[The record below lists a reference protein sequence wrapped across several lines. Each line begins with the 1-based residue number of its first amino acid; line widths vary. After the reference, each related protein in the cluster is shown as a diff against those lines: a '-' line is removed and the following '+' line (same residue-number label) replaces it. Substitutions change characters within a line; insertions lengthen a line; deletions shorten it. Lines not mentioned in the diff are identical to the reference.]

1 MTLPAR
7 SPWADAPL
15 STRPGAVP
23 SGAMDDSPVTM
34 TPTASVTALFDE
46 FADGVFTL
54 GYRIAGDRHLAE
66 DIVQETF
73 IKVMR
78 SLDTYRGDG
87 PIAAWLYRI
96 GYRQAITATRK
107 RRETPLDPDEMLH
120 TGDRA
125 VADVEHAVLAAE
137 LTRRLD
143 GAIAGLAE
151 PLRSAFIL
159 RDIEQLSTAEV
170 AQALDIS
177 ESAAKMRLSRAR
189 QALRLELKEYLS

>member
-1 MTLPAR
+1 MTAGLRRTGEP
-7 SPWADAPL
+7 
-15 STRPGAVP
+15 VP
-23 SGAMDDSPVTM
+23 SAPMDEYSAIARPV
-34 TPTASVTALFDE
+34 SVAALFHQ
-46 FADGVFTL
+46 FADGVYTL
-54 GYRIAGDRHLAE
+54 GYRILGDQHLAE

-96 GYRQAITATRK
+96 GYREAISATRR

-120 TGDRA
+120 AGDRV

-143 GAIAGLAE
+143 TAIAGLAE
-151 PLRSAFIL
+151 PLRSAFVL
-159 RDIEQLSTAEV
+159 RDIEQLSTADV

-177 ESAAKMRLSRAR
+177 ESAAKMRLARAR
-189 QALRLELKEYLS
+189 QALRAELKEDLA